1 MQFGLDYVSGPSI
14 AALKA
19 AGVTFVCRYLSSVNE
34 LTKVKLLTPT
44 EADTLLKADIAI
56 VSNYEWYAERVL
68 EGYQS
73 GQQDAQI
80 AASQHHACG
89 GPPDSPIYFSVDMDL
104 QGPEVVNYFHGVHSV
119 LPLSRIGAYGSYRV
133 MKFLLDNHLIT
144 WAWQTYAWSG
154 GQWEPRR
161 HIEQY
166 ENGMSI
172 GGASVD
178 YNHALTTDFGQW
190 RTITMIDLSNA
201 DVAAHFEAAGTNQ
214 WKCKQTGKILQY
226 GILGFYR
233 KYGNDALCGLTH
245 LGLPVSNEIP
255 IGGVQ
260 GAVKQH
266 FERGVLFYD
275 QNHAID
281 NPPGSGSV
289 YLAHLYS
296 GPGQDPRIAELS
308 AQVADLQK
316 QLNNAPGNVAL
327 QQALDAA
334 NAKLAQIKTLVG

>member
-1 MQFGLDYVSGPSI
+1 MRESTKRIVAIFAI
-14 AALKA
+14 KA
-19 AGVTFVCRYLSSVNE
+19 
-34 LTKVKLLTPT
+34 
-44 EADTLLKADIAI
+44 
-56 VSNYEWYAERVL
+56 
-68 EGYQS
+68 
-73 GQQDAQI
+73 QDAILQ
-80 AASQHHACG
+80 
-89 GPPDSPIYFSVDMDL
+89 YFARL
-104 QGPEVVNYFHGVHSV
+104 LA
-119 LPLSRIGAYGSYRV
+119 LPLVRARC
-133 MKFLLDNHLIT
+133 L
-144 WAWQTYAWSG
+144 
-154 GQWEPRR
+154 
-161 HIEQY
+161 
-166 ENGMSI
+166 
-172 GGASVD
+172 
-178 YNHALTTDFGQW
+178 
-190 RTITMIDLSNA
+190 
-201 DVAAHFEAAGTNQ
+201 
-214 WKCKQTGKILQY
+214 KILQY

-316 QLNNAPGNVAL
+316 QLNNATGNVAL